1 MITSMFWPLTF
12 NLPPPPLPTPPTPSH
27 PLWSSSLLPRCF
39 GFLTHKEYLIP
50 DKETEGSQNISYH
63 MERTL
68 SVATKYLIQNK
79 ENPAGGF
86 KVSHMK
92 EREPCRWLQSISYET
107 KRTLPVATKYL
118 IRNKEDP
125 ASGYKICHYAVVEK
139 SSLHK
144 ALVVTKDS

>member
-1 MITSMFWPLTF
+1 M
-12 NLPPPPLPTPPTPSH
+12 
-27 PLWSSSLLPRCF
+27 
-39 GFLTHKEYLIP
+39 
-50 DKETEGSQNISYH
+50 
-63 MERTL
+63 
-68 SVATKYLIQNK
+68 ATKYLILNK
-79 ENPAGGF
+79 EHPAGGY
-86 KVSHMK
+86 KVSHTK
-92 EREPCRWLQSISYET
+92 QRESCWWLQSISYET